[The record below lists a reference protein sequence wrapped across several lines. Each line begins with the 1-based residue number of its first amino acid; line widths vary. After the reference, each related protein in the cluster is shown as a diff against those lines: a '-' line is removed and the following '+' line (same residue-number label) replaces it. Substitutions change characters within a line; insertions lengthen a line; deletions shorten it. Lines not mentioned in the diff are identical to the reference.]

1 MDAARGV
8 ICRGPQGPD
17 VDLDGWPVGLQ
28 GLPSTVD
35 LLQDDVF
42 LRFLAS
48 CKSKKVDREFVYVI
62 WGSYLTEDASE
73 MCDRPTVI
81 STLTQA
87 PIAVANNI
95 WEDPYGN
102 LSEQTLLDNGMTR

>member
-8 ICRGPQGPD
+8 MCRGPQGPD
-17 VDLDGWPVGLQ
+17 VHLNGWFARLE

-48 CKSKKVDREFVYVI
+48 RKSKEVDRAFLHVMWRGYV
-62 WGSYLTEDASE
+62 TEVASE

-81 STLTQA
+81 STLTQT
-87 PIAVANNI
+87 PIAIANNI
-95 WEDPYGN
+95 
-102 LSEQTLLDNGMTR
+102 